1 MTATRDVYLR
11 DEELAGVD
19 DRAAQRFAHRREVSL
34 RDQESPEQW
43 RGTVEQCSAP
53 GRAPTVLV
61 AMSGGVDS
69 SVAAALLV
77 QAGYEVVGV
86 TLKLWG
92 TGGGFAESG
101 CCTAGDA
108 ADARRVASQLGIDYY
123 VFDFVDS
130 FEEAVVKSF
139 VESYLKGL
147 TPNPCVECNR
157 VVKFDLLMEKAR
169 LLGCDYVATGHHAR
183 VVRQPVARGLLR
195 APAESDAGGGPD
207 PDEGRREP
215 GASRF
220 SLLRG
225 KDRAKDQSYVLYML
239 GQEVLSRILFPI
251 GEMTKGEVRATAASL
266 GLRTASKPESQD
278 VCFVGND
285 SVDTFVA
292 RQSGLTPRLELVD
305 TLGRRLGTASTGVVT
320 VGQRRGLGVAAGRR
334 LYVKSVDPSSGTAVL
349 APREELF
356 VESLYAVDFNWVSG
370 RIPESPVRAEVQ
382 VRYNSAPT
390 AAILYP
396 QGDSTVRMEFER
408 PVWAPA
414 PGQIAVAYNGDE
426 VLGGGVISSY

>member
-1 MTATRDVYLR
+1 MRVSR
-11 DEELAGVD
+11 PGPGHPPPEGPRNSSEFAGGGHPAE
-19 DRAAQRFAHRREVSL
+19 RPA
-34 RDQESPEQW
+34 
-43 RGTVEQCSAP
+43 
-53 GRAPTVLV
+53 VLV

-77 QAGYEVVGV
+77 RAGYEVVGV
-86 TLKLWG
+86 TLKLWAPD
-92 TGGGFAESG
+92 GGFAESG

-130 FEEAVVKSF
+130 FEEAVVSPF
-139 VESYLKGL
+139 VESYLQGL

-169 LLGCDYVATGHHAR
+169 RLGCDYVATGHHAR
-183 VVRQPVARGLLR
+183 IARRPLSPGTVAAPDTVAASASAAASNTVA
-195 APAESDAGGGPD
+195 APAAQGGAEPWSEFGR
-207 PDEGRREP
+207 EGAVRHV
-215 GASRF
+215 
-220 SLLRG
+220 LLRG

-239 GQEVLSRILFPI
+239 GQDALSRLLFPI
-251 GEMTKGEVRATAASL
+251 GEMTKEEVRATASSL

-278 VCFVGND
+278 VCFVGRR

-292 RQSGLTPRLELVD
+292 EQSGRRPRLKLVD
-305 TLGRRLGTASTGVVT
+305 TLGRRLGTAATGVVT
-320 VGQRRGLGVAAGRR
+320 VGQRRGLGLAAGRR
-334 LYVKSVDPSSGTAVL
+334 LYVKSVDRASGTAVV

-356 VESLYAVDFNWVSG
+356 VAAVEVQDFNWVSG
-370 RIPESPVRAEVQ
+370 RVPESPVRAEVQ

-390 AAILYP
+390 PATLYP
-396 QGDSTVRMEFER
+396 EGGTTVRIEFDR

-414 PGQIAVAYNGDE
+414 PGQVAVAYDRDE
-426 VLGGGVISSY
+426 VVGGGVISSC